1 MDDEPSFALKVIR
14 ALTFSK
20 EGILTTLA
28 FVKCEMIK
36 CQENWGAAVQMLAT
50 RKTNQ
55 HIEDFSWN
63 DTKSKP
69 PETMREQCIRNTSD

>member
-1 MDDEPSFALKVIR
+1 MSRELGGR
-14 ALTFSK
+14 
-20 EGILTTLA
+20 
-28 FVKCEMIK
+28 
-36 CQENWGAAVQMLAT
+36 GAAVQMLAT

-69 PETMREQCIRNTSD
+69 PETMREQCIRNTSIDAIQPQAS